1 MIHCEAEA
9 AAAARDPASSAA
21 RLNWSRRR
29 AAFLLRHRL
38 PDSIWGQLPEGAF
51 EVVVRAL

>member
-9 AAAARDPASSAA
+9 AAAAHDPATSAA

-29 AAFLLRHRL
+29 AAFLLRRRL
-38 PDSIWGQLPEGAF
+38 PDSIWGRLPDGAF
-51 EVVVRAL
+51 EVVVRSL